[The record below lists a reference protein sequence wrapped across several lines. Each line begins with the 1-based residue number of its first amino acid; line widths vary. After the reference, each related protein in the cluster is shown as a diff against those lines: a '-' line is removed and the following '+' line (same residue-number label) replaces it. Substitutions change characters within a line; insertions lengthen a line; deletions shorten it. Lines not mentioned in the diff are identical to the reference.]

1 MKEVSRLPE
10 YGFWRAVCRLLK
22 WNERG
27 RMNTTT
33 EGGMFQSVEVNFM
46 AVLKLRQDNERAEI
60 EFELDY
66 LTSLTTQQRFDLMLR
81 KSREMASLRKRHGSR
96 RTTQIIKRT

>member
-1 MKEVSRLPE
+1 MSR
-10 YGFWRAVCRLLK
+10 RKILLSGK
-22 WNERG
+22 VKAMAILKTRTHNEH
-27 RMNTTT
+27 
-33 EGGMFQSVEVNFM
+33 
-46 AVLKLRQDNERAEI
+46 AEI

-66 LTSLTTQQRFDLMLR
+66 LASLTTQQRFDMMLR